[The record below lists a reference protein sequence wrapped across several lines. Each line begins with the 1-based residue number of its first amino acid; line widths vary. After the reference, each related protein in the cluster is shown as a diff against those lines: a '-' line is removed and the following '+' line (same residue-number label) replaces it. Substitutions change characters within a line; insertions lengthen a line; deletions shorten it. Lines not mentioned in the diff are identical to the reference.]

1 MLLADTKQKVIDI
14 LNASNLP
21 IDAIYYV
28 MKEVMVDV
36 ESTYN
41 RVLQEEENAKAQARA
56 DAERPITK
64 EEAEALNK
72 KLAEENEKNKEEK
85 K

>member
-1 MLLADTKQKVIDI
+1 
-14 LNASNLP
+14 
-21 IDAIYYV
+21 

-56 DAERPITK
+56 DAERPTTK

-72 KLAEENEKNKEEK
+72 KLAEENGKNKEEK

>member
-72 KLAEENEKNKEEK
+72 KLAEENGKNKEEK

>member
-28 MKEVMVDV
+28 MREVMVDV

-41 RVLQEEENAKAQARA
+41 RVLQEEENAKAQARV
-56 DAERPITK
+56 DAERPTTK

>member
-28 MKEVMVDV
+28 MKEVMIDV

-56 DAERPITK
+56 DAERPTTK

-72 KLAEENEKNKEEK
+72 KLAEGNGKNKEEK

>member
-56 DAERPITK
+56 DTERPTTK

>member
-28 MKEVMVDV
+28 MKEVMIDV

-56 DAERPITK
+56 DAERPTTK

>member
-1 MLLADTKQKVIDI
+1 MLLADTKQRVIDI

-56 DAERPITK
+56 DAERPTTK

>member
-1 MLLADTKQKVIDI
+1 MLLADTKQKVIDV
-14 LNASNLP
+14 LNTSNLP

-28 MKEVMVDV
+28 MKEVMIDV
-36 ESTYN
+36 EQTYN
-41 RVLQEEENAKAQARA
+41 RVLREEENAKAQAKA
-56 DAERPITK
+56 DAERPTTK

-72 KLAEENEKNKEEK
+72 KLAEEK

>member
-56 DAERPITK
+56 DAERPTTK

-72 KLAEENEKNKEEK
+72 KLVEENEKNKEEK

>member
-41 RVLQEEENAKAQARA
+41 RDLQEEENAKAQARA
-56 DAERPITK
+56 DAERPTTK

>member
-41 RVLQEEENAKAQARA
+41 RVLQEEENAKAQARV
-56 DAERPITK
+56 DVERPTTK

-72 KLAEENEKNKEEK
+72 KLAEENGKNKEEK

>member
-41 RVLQEEENAKAQARA
+41 RVLQEEENAKAQARV
-56 DAERPITK
+56 DAERPTTK

>member
-28 MKEVMVDV
+28 MKEVMIDV

-56 DAERPITK
+56 DAERPTTK

-72 KLAEENEKNKEEK
+72 KLAEENGKNKEEK

>member
-28 MKEVMVDV
+28 MKEVMIDV

-41 RVLQEEENAKAQARA
+41 RVLQEEQNAKAQARA
-56 DAERPITK
+56 DAERPTTK

-72 KLAEENEKNKEEK
+72 KLAEENGKNKEEK

>member
-36 ESTYN
+36 ESAYN

-56 DAERPITK
+56 DAERPTTK

-72 KLAEENEKNKEEK
+72 KLAEENGKNKEEK

>member
-56 DAERPITK
+56 DAERPTTK

-72 KLAEENEKNKEEK
+72 KLAKENEKNKEEK

>member
-28 MKEVMVDV
+28 MKEVMVDG

-56 DAERPITK
+56 DAERPTTK

>member
-56 DAERPITK
+56 DAERPTTK